1 MRVAKLKTVVKKKKK
16 KDAGVLWCMREKNVD
31 RKKNVSLY
39 TRRVRYHLHP
49 TKKGKI
55 SILMGKILSEIM
67 PK

>member
-39 TRRVRYHLHP
+39 TPQGTLSPSSHG
-49 TKKGKI
+49 KKEK
-55 SILMGKILSEIM
+55 SLS
-67 PK
+67 